1 MAAPFPLY
9 VDEISPDNIKATV
22 SKSSTVAY
30 NLKIMLLARKPFHD
44 PTATIREF
52 LKKEE
57 INGIC
62 IVPVGKFV
70 CMIVDNNGQRGMI
83 FLDLLDKRTLA
94 VKMAEK
100 LGHVD
105 LQEKF
110 MEVYTE
116 IINNP
121 SRHNW
126 FKLVVGKAEI
136 L

>member
-9 VDEISPDNIKATV
+9 VDEISPDNIKASV

-44 PTATIREF
+44 PTATIREL
-52 LKKEE
+52 LKDE

-62 IVPVGKFV
+62 IIPVGKFV
-70 CMIVDNNGQRGMI
+70 CMIVDNDGKRGMI
-83 FLDLLDKRTLA
+83 FLDLIDKRALA
-94 VKMAEK
+94 EKMAEK

-116 IINNP
+116 IISNP
-121 SRHNW
+121 ARHSW